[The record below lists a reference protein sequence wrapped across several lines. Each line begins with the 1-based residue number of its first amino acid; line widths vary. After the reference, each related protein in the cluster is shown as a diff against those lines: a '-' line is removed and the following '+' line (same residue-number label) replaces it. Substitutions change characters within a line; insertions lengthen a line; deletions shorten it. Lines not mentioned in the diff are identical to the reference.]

1 MTGLSYRKA
10 LVSDLSYLLWLRKQT
25 MDEHLMESGMSL
37 SDEVHLLRINYLFD
51 QAQVIV
57 LEGQDIGLL
66 KVDEQGSN
74 IEIVQIQIDP
84 KFQGKGIGRQVVS
97 NVIDKSKVLKK
108 NVSLSVLKENKAR
121 ELYQRIGFKITG
133 EDNHSFI
140 MSFDHNSKE

>member
-1 MTGLSYRKA
+1 
-10 LVSDLSYLLWLRKQT
+10 
-25 MDEHLMESGMSL
+25 MESGISL
-37 SDEVHLLRINYLFD
+37 SNEDHLLRINYLFD

-121 ELYQRIGFKITG
+121 ELYLRIGFKIIG
-133 EDNHSFI
+133 EDDNSFI
-140 MSFDHNSKE
+140 MLFDHNAKE